1 MLIAS
6 MFHLCSQVFMEQ
18 VDLSRVAE
26 TILAA
31 PGWARVGITA
41 PISHIRVAAAHEL
54 ARAILEGVGQPPEH
68 AAGNQLGL
76 SL

>member
-1 MLIAS
+1 
-6 MFHLCSQVFMEQ
+6 MEHI
-18 VDLSRVAE
+18 DPSRVAE

-41 PISHIRVAAAHEL
+41 PASHIRVAAANEL
-54 ARAILEGVGQPPEH
+54 ARAILEGVGVEVRE
-68 AAGNQLGL
+68 AEGDQLGL

>member
-1 MLIAS
+1 MNKIDP
-6 MFHLCSQVFMEQ
+6 F
-18 VDLSRVAE
+18 RVAE

-41 PISHIRVAAAHEL
+41 PVSHIRIAAAQEL
-54 ARAILEGVGQPPEH
+54 ARVILEDVARDTDISGTE
-68 AAGNQLGL
+68 QLGL

>member
-1 MLIAS
+1 
-6 MFHLCSQVFMEQ
+6 MEQ
-18 VDLSRVAE
+18 TDPSRVAE

-41 PISHIRVAAAHEL
+41 PVSHLRVAAAHEL
-54 ARAILEGVGQPPEH
+54 ARAILEDVERVSE
-68 AAGNQLGL
+68 ASADDQLGL

>member
-1 MLIAS
+1 MK
-6 MFHLCSQVFMEQ
+6 HK
-18 VDLSRVAE
+18 DLSRVAE

-41 PISHIRVAAAHEL
+41 PVNHLRVAAAHEL
-54 ARAILEGVGQPPEH
+54 ARAILEDAEQTSKHSTGD
-68 AAGNQLGL
+68 QLGL

>member
-1 MLIAS
+1 
-6 MFHLCSQVFMEQ
+6 MEQ
-18 VDLSRVAE
+18 TDLSRVAE

-41 PISHIRVAAAHEL
+41 PVSYLRVAAAQEL
-54 ARAILEGVGQPPEH
+54 ARAIFEGVGKPSE
-68 AAGNQLGL
+68 ASADDQLGL

>member
-1 MLIAS
+1 
-6 MFHLCSQVFMEQ
+6 MEQ
-18 VDLSRVAE
+18 TDLSRVAE

-41 PISHIRVAAAHEL
+41 PVSHLRVAAAHEF
-54 ARAILEGVGQPPEH
+54 ARAILEDVGQSSE
-68 AAGNQLGL
+68 ASADDQLGL

>member
-1 MLIAS
+1 MDRI
-6 MFHLCSQVFMEQ
+6 
-18 VDLSRVAE
+18 DPSRVAE

-41 PISHIRVAAAHEL
+41 PASHLRVAAANEL
-54 ARAILEGVGQPPEH
+54 ARAILDSVGQGPMEPPKE
-68 AAGNQLGL
+68 QLGL